1 MRLSRAK
8 GIAAPATMMAPI
20 GHQTNAKGT
29 NKNMAQVE
37 LNAPAPDFSL
47 VDYEGN
53 EVSLS
58 QFKEKQHV
66 LLVFN
71 RGFT

>member
-1 MRLSRAK
+1 MSL
-8 GIAAPATMMAPI
+8 
-20 GHQTNAKGT
+20 
-29 NKNMAQVE
+29 VE
-37 LNAPAPDFSL
+37 LNKPAPDFTL
-47 VDYEGN
+47 TDFNGN

-58 QFKEKQHV
+58 DFKGKKNV